1 MNSESS
7 PGFFLVTIQE
17 LEEDCLGPLENI
29 AKGKLCDEVHKR
41 TDRGTMPNPIRS
53 LGGHRH
59 LFARFP
65 PGQKSRETKKFPK
78 YFSLQCKG

>member
-29 AKGKLCDEVHKR
+29 SKGKLCDEVLER

-59 LFARFP
+59 LFARGNQFILILVEFLLV
-65 PGQKSRETKKFPK
+65 SF
-78 YFSLQCKG
+78 

>member
-29 AKGKLCDEVHKR
+29 SKGKLCDEVLER

-59 LFARFP
+59 LCTSS
-65 PGQKSRETKKFPK
+65 QCQLMISKKK
-78 YFSLQCKG
+78 LYDMVGAQCT